1 MRLSFRRIAEP
12 AARSL
17 LLLVACAGVIAAA
30 ATFSYAAERQL
41 LRLKNFVDVETK
53 ASGFVLPSET
63 RIHIRALGCGAD
75 RAGKFSDNPMCAYA
89 WIINADT
96 RKEVWAMNIGNTRR
110 EKDDRLFDDT
120 VSLPKGIY
128 EVYYSAYA
136 YYSRSS
142 LFSYNINIDRR
153 KNASGSES
161 QHRRG
166 LLTWLEDLFTGDMK
180 TEWKKHAEQWGVE
193 IFLPSNAP
201 KISVYTPPKD
211 LPHMLFHAVKLG
223 EDEHIRQGFTIKA
236 PMSIRVYAI
245 GERSAESEPAD
256 YGWIIDA
263 RTRQRVWSME
273 KEDLSPAGGAEK
285 NVKFDGTIRLE
296 PGEYIL
302 YYTTDDSHS
311 FVDWNA
317 APPVDPYNYGV
328 TLMATSEEDKD
339 KFELTTPSEDK
350 NIVIQLTQVRNN
362 ETRTASFALKKEAR
376 LHIYA
381 IGERGNS
388 RRDMADYGWIINAKT
403 REKVWEMDVDRT
415 EHAGGAEK
423 NRMVDEIIT
432 LPRGTYTA
440 CYQTDDTHAYGDWDA
455 SPPFD
460 PEHYGLT
467 ISLEG
472 EPLSAAIVERDVT
485 PAEEGI
491 IAQIV
496 RVGDNANKTQSF
508 HLEKPS
514 HVRIYAIGEGQGH
527 DMFDYGWIEKSA
539 THEVVW
545 EMSYSMTFHAG
556 GARKNRIVNTTILL
570 DRGEYILHYVSDD
583 SHSFDNWNADPPDD
597 PTMWGITL
605 YNEK

>member
-1 MRLSFRRIAEP
+1 MRLSFRRITEHVGRYAVLT
-12 AARSL
+12 A
-17 LLLVACAGVIAAA
+17 ACAGILAAAA
-30 ATFSYAAERQL
+30 ATTYASERQL
-41 LRLKNFVDVETK
+41 VRLKNFIDVETK

-63 RIHIRALGCGAD
+63 KLHIRALGCGSD
-75 RAGKFSDNPMCAYA
+75 RAGKFSDIPMCAYG
-89 WIINADT
+89 WIIDANT
-96 RKEVWAMNIGNTRR
+96 RQEVWSMNIGNTRR
-110 EKDDRLFDDT
+110 DNDDRLYDDT
-120 VSLPKGIY
+120 ITLPKGIY

-136 YYSRSS
+136 YFSRSS

-153 KNASGSES
+153 TTSTENRSPHK
-161 QHRRG
+161 RG

-180 TEWKKHAEQWGVE
+180 TEWRNHAARWGIELYV
-193 IFLPSNAP
+193 SSSAP
-201 KISVYTPPKD
+201 KITLYTPPKD

-223 EDEHIRQGFTIKA
+223 ENEHIRQAFTIKK
-236 PMSIRVYAI
+236 PMAIHVYAI
-245 GERSAESEPAD
+245 GERAADSEPAD

-263 RTRQRVWSME
+263 RTRRRVWDMGE
-273 KEDLSPAGGAEK
+273 TTLTAAGGAEK
-285 NVKFDGTIRLE
+285 NVKFDKIIHLD

-302 YYTTDDSHS
+302 YYTTDNSHS
-311 FVDWNA
+311 FIDWNA
-317 APPVDPYNYGV
+317 APPTDPYNYGV
-328 TLMATSEEDKD
+328 TLMATNEEDKD
-339 KFELTTPSEDK
+339 NFELTTPSEDK
-350 NIVIQLTQVRNN
+350 NIIVQLIQVRND
-362 ETRTASFALKKEAR
+362 ETRSASFALKKDAR

-381 IGERGNS
+381 IGERGNA
-388 RRDMADYGWIINAKT
+388 RREMADYGWIINAKT

-423 NRMVDEIIT
+423 NRMVDEIIS
-432 LPRGTYTA
+432 LPHGTYTA
-440 CYQTDDTHAYGDWDA
+440 FYQTDGSHAYDDWNA

-472 EPLSAAIVERDVT
+472 EPLTSAIVERNVT

-491 IAQIV
+491 IAQII
-496 RVGDNANKTQSF
+496 RVGDNANKTQPF
-508 HLEKPS
+508 RLDKPT
-514 HVRIYAIGEGQGH
+514 HVRVYAIGEGEGH

-539 THEVVW
+539 NHEVVW

-570 DRGEYILHYVSDD
+570 DRGDYVLHYVSDD
-583 SHSFDNWNADPPDD
+583 SHSFNNWNSDPPDD